1 MKIGILTFHLPT
13 NFGANLQAF
22 ASSRYFASLGHDV
35 VVLNYARQEDLDNS
49 RKASDL
55 QLSAHR
61 DFVNNRLPLTRQVTT
76 PEELANIVAEMRLE
90 LIVVGADAV
99 WRVPKDDDVYFCKW
113 LFSDKRISNVPVASM
128 SVAHMG
134 NGFSKL
140 AEEHRNSI
148 AECLRKFTFLT
159 VRDDWTSTVVNR
171 DLFNGEEVVNTINPD
186 PVFTLNLDAE
196 EWDSKGIKSRG
207 YYVMTLPLKWS
218 AGHKRGLLRK
228 VWFSAFKRAVN
239 KAGYKLVELPLP
251 EGVSGMKFDFT
262 VPYPIDPAQWF
273 LWIKNAK
280 GFIGLRFHA
289 VVSSFANGTPF
300 FSLDSYSSGGAERS
314 KIHNLLK
321 GTQFESF
328 RVDELITVNP
338 GKLFHKMKSVSR
350 ESVLE
355 ERDKKR
361 AVFEL
366 NMSRMLAT
374 VEGRSKGIEDL
385 RDSCTGCFACAN
397 ACPAKAIA
405 MPENDE
411 GFYYPRV
418 NYQQCINCGLCEKI
432 CPVLAP
438 SIKRQMQKAYYGYNL
453 TEKERKTSSSGGV
466 FSVLA
471 SKVMQAGGIVYGS
484 SFSYSPLLRLE
495 CHSTGEVSLEELKR
509 SKYVQSYI
517 GDAYSRVK
525 ADLDKG
531 LEVLFCGTPCQ
542 ADGLKSYLRKDYPN
556 LITVDFVCHG
566 VPPAAMLREHIDMLK
581 LKDIKLINFR
591 PKHKSWVDDIEIEYG
606 KGQKYTNYW
615 RNDEYFCSFEKAR
628 SIRRSCYNCRYCNG
642 ERAADITLAD
652 FWGYKNYD
660 PSIYDVRGLSLILA
674 NSDKGASFL
683 DGLKEIGCCKMVEI
697 DTKYADYAY
706 ARVRSGNQNGYNL
719 DVRNEFF
726 SLVKQYGYQ
735 KALEKKGWFFAK
747 RDRNRITYNVKNKI
761 KSLLSR

>member
-22 ASSRYFASLGHDV
+22 ASSRYFASLGHEV

-61 DFVNNRLPLTRQVTT
+61 DFVNNRLPVTRQVTT
-76 PEELANIVAEMRLE
+76 PEDLANVVVEMQLE

-113 LFSDKRISNVPVASM
+113 LFSDKRISSVPVASM

-140 AEEHRNSI
+140 AEEHRYSI

-196 EWDSKGIKSRG
+196 EWDSKGIKRRG

-239 KAGYKLVELPLP
+239 EAGYKLIELPLP
-251 EGVSGMKFDFT
+251 EGISGMKFDFT
-262 VPYPIDPAQWF
+262 VPYPIDPVQWF

-328 RVDELITVNP
+328 RVDELITINP
-338 GKLFHKMKSVSR
+338 WKLFHKMKSVSR
-350 ESVLE
+350 ESVQE

-366 NMSRMLAT
+366 NMSRMIAT
-374 VEGRSKGIEDL
+374 VEGRSKGIENL
-385 RDSCTGCFACAN
+385 WDSCTGCFACAN

-438 SIKRQMQKAYYGYNL
+438 SAKRQMQKAYYGYNL

-466 FSVLA
+466 FSAFA
-471 SKVMQAGGIVYGS
+471 SKVMQDGGVVYGS
-484 SFSYSPLLRLE
+484 SFSYSPVLRLE

-517 GDAYSRVK
+517 GDAYNRVK

-566 VPPAAMLREHIDMLK
+566 VPSAAMLREHIDMLK
-581 LKDIKLINFR
+581 LKNIRLINFR
-591 PKHKSWVDDIEIEYG
+591 PKHNSWVDDIEIEYG

-642 ERAADITLAD
+642 ERTADITLAD

-697 DTKYADYAY
+697 ETKYADYAY
-706 ARVRSGNQNGYNL
+706 ARVRSGNQNGYDL